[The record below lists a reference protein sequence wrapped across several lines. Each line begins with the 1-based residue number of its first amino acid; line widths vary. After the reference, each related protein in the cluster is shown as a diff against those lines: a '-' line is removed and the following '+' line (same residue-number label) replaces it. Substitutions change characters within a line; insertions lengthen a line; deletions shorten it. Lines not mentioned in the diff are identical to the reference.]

1 MASAV
6 VPPVG
11 AAAFELDDASKE
23 ASEQPRKRAKL
34 SALDEVTQLLQ
45 EVRPTSRAT
54 QAIAHA

>member
-11 AAAFELDDASKE
+11 AAAFEKDDASKE